1 MSWNALGL
9 RWLGRHADYLL
20 LSMWGIEYRS
30 AHFSGFFSRDDDWWR
45 NWVLLGN

>member
-20 LSMWGIEYRS
+20 LSMWGRVSQRS
-30 AHFSGFFSRDDDWWR
+30 LLRVFSRDDDWWR